1 METLSIFNKL
11 PETKLQVEK
20 TAVQIKD
27 AVLNGEVDPL
37 LFAAQV
43 SAMEKL
49 FTTLK
54 SDILIKDCILSAAEK
69 YGKKP
74 FEKGNATFQIR
85 EFGVTY
91 DYSNCN
97 DSELDLLNKQILEL
111 TEKKKARETF
121 LKSISFDSEIYGADG
136 IQILPPIKKSSTQV
150 SVTLK

>member
-1 METLSIFNKL
+1 MEKLSIFNKL

-20 TAVQIKD
+20 TAAQIKA
-27 AVLNGEVDPL
+27 AVLNGDVDPL
-37 LFAAQV
+37 TFAALV

-54 SDILIKDCILSAAEK
+54 SDILIKDCVLSAAEK
-69 YGKKP
+69 YGAKP
-74 FEKGNATFQIR
+74 FEKGNAIFQIR

>member
-1 METLSIFNKL
+1 MEKLAIFSKL
-11 PETKLQVEK
+11 PETKIQVEK
-20 TAVQIKD
+20 TASQIKS
-27 AVLNGEVDPL
+27 AVLDGEIDPL

-69 YGKKP
+69 YGKS
-74 FEKGNATFQIR
+74 FEKGNAKFQIK
-85 EFGVTY
+85 EIGVTY
-91 DYSNCN
+91 DFTECN
-97 DSELDLLNKQILEL
+97 DYELENLNSQINAL

-121 LKSISFDSEIYGADG
+121 LKSISFDAEIYGADG
-136 IQILPPIKKSSTQV
+136 LQILPPVKKSTTQV